1 MLVQHF
7 RFGARV
13 ARVLSDEPEFLR
25 RFTSNFL
32 DCVVAADAA
41 ANDCPQ
47 LAVQAADADVP
58 VAARASRI
66 GSSADAEMLPALFPE
81 LELRRDDTGGD
92 EIRFLAPR
100 CAKRFA
106 VRVAGDTV
114 FVDRALPWQ
123 ALLGHFFVHQVM
135 RQQSELVFLHAAS
148 VAIAGRGLVLCGEK
162 GAGKSTLSLAL
173 AARGH
178 QFLGDEIAAVDPLG
192 RMLLPFRRRASLRLG
207 PQGQRVEQWLAR
219 HPAERETLADGSV
232 RDRVQVSAMF
242 GASPPQ
248 PVPLAAAFFIGPRAA
263 RPALRRIDFEWQ
275 DLPHV
280 SPLAATMSS
289 RPAGERALCFLK
301 LFRSVPCHGLQPGGT
316 PDETADLIEAAL
328 EA

>member
-7 RFGARV
+7 RFGALV
-13 ARVLSDEPEFLR
+13 ARVRSDEPGFLH

-32 DCVVAADAA
+32 DCVVGADAA
-41 ANDCPQ
+41 AAGCPE
-47 LAVQAADADVP
+47 LTVEASDTSAP
-58 VAARASRI
+58 VAARASGVG
-66 GSSADAEMLPALFPE
+66 GSPDAEILPLLFPE
-81 LELRRDDTGGD
+81 LGLRRNPGAAGP
-92 EIRFLAPR
+92 ILFLAER
-100 CAKRFA
+100 SGARSA
-106 VRVAGDTV
+106 VQIDGDALV
-114 FVDRALPWQ
+114 INRALPWQ
-123 ALLGHFFVHQVM
+123 VLLGHYFVHQVM
-135 RQQSELVFLHAAS
+135 RRQSELVFLHAAS
-148 VAIAGRGLVLCGEK
+148 VSIGGRGVLLCGEK

-178 QFLGDEIAAVDPLG
+178 GFLGDEVAVLDPVQRL
-192 RMLLPFRRRASLRLG
+192 LLPFRRRASLRLG
-207 PQGQRVEQWLAR
+207 PQGQGVAQWLAR

-248 PVPLAAAFFIGPRAA
+248 PVPLAAAFFLGPRAA
-263 RPALRRIDFEWQ
+263 QPARRSIDFEWR

-280 SPLAATMSS
+280 APLAATMSS

-301 LFRSVPCHGLQPGGT
+301 LFRSIPCHGLQPGGT
-316 PDETADLIEAAL
+316 PDATAELIEAAL